1 MNTASTLIIGNTLR
15 SRPSSLDFIVFTG
28 TINNLAQDTTANFS
42 ISGYDANYTSANS
55 GAGIAL
61 RPGIYRAVNSVTFA
75 QPITGTNTS
84 HCNINISVS
93 GTNSIVQPDTMQVN
107 AEFNGWPSNNGSYC
121 SSTVDI
127 NVPSGGVM
135 TPAFYNAIGATISG
149 VTLKMSLKQIR
160 AF

>member
-1 MNTASTLIIGNTLR
+1 MNTASSFIIGNTIS
-15 SRPSSLDFIVFTG
+15 SRPSSLDFIVLTG
-28 TINNLAQDTTANFS
+28 TINNLAQNSTSNFYL
-42 ISGYDANYTSANS
+42 SGYDANYTSANS
-55 GAGIAL
+55 GAAINL
-61 RPGIYRAVNSVTFA
+61 RPGIYRAITVVTFG

-84 HCNINISVS
+84 HCNINVGVS

-107 AEFNGWPSNNGSYC
+107 AEFNGWPANNGSYC

-135 TPAFYNAIGATISG
+135 TPSFYNAIGATISG